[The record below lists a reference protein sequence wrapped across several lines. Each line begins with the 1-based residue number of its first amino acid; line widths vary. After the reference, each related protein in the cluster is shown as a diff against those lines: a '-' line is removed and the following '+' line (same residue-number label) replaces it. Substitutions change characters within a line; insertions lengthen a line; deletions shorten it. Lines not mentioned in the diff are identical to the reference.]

1 MRPLICLALALL
13 TASAAFAQRPHDMRM
28 KPESDPSSNNSY
40 GKNIIS
46 FAPLQMTD
54 VSPAGIGLCYERVL
68 DQNYRFSFYLPIAIS
83 FNRNSDYNP
92 NTGMREKHNNTF
104 VYFYPGLK
112 ITPFGSDR
120 VFSYSVGPSLAIGFG
135 KENYYDYVYNPYTGT
150 YENQYHNEQ
159 ISRFGFLINNG
170 LNVQITPHF
179 YMGTE
184 LGLGIRY
191 FDSSDY
197 YDDFE
202 PMVQFNFKL
211 GYRF

>member
-1 MRPLICLALALL
+1 MRVFLCLAMALL
-13 TASAAFAQRPHDMRM
+13 TFSAAMAQRPHTDRVA
-28 KPESDPSSNNSY
+28 PEKANAAY
-40 GKNIIS
+40 GKNILS

-54 VSPAGIGLCYERVL
+54 VSVAGIGLSYERVV
-68 DQNYRFSFYLPIAIS
+68 DRNYRFAFYLPVAIS
-83 FNRNSDYNP
+83 FNRNSNYNP
-92 NTGMREKHNNTF
+92 YTGKRDKHNNTF

-120 VFSYSVGPSLAIGFG
+120 VFSYSVGPSLALGFG
-135 KENYYDYVYNPYTGT
+135 SRTYSDNVYNPLTGN
-150 YENQYHNEQ
+150 YEYATRTEDIQ
-159 ISRFGFLINNG
+159 RFGFLINNG

-191 FDSSDY
+191 FDTSNY